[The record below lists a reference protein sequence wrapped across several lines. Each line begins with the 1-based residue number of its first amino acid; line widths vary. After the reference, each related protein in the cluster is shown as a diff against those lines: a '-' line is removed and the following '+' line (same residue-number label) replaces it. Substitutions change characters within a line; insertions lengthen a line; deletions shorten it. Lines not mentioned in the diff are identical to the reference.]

1 LKADAAASSDFSRNR
16 QPLHRFM
23 DFVLN
28 PSTQALAFRGTP
40 MAVVGRAFDAKTPS
54 GLLNRNTA
62 LPIQPDRL

>member
-1 LKADAAASSDFSRNR
+1 
-16 QPLHRFM
+16 M